1 LGITRL
7 NDTGQN
13 QSPRKSP
20 LFSGLTGKVLA
31 LAAIFLMV
39 GELLVFVPS
48 IANFRINWL
57 KQRVA
62 MAEIAA
68 LSVEAAEDRG
78 VSEPLRAELLEKTG
92 VRVLVVRRNDARKLV
107 LSPDNPPMIDATF
120 DLRNTSAPHAILEAA
135 AVFMNGGDRVI
146 GVLDKPSSM
155 SANLVEMALDER
167 PLFDAMVRYAINI
180 LTLSV
185 ILALILASLLFVA
198 LNRILVRPV
207 RRLSTN
213 MLAFSRNPEDR
224 SRIIEPSGRKDEIGL
239 AEVELQQMQT
249 ELSDMLNQKNRL
261 ASLGLAVSK
270 VSHDL
275 RNMLAS
281 AQLMSDRLGMVEDP
295 TVQKFAPKL
304 IASLDR
310 AIAFCADTL
319 KFGRAQEPPPRR
331 EMFDLRTLVD
341 EVLDLSIT
349 EAASQVVFFNEV
361 ADGAKADADRD
372 QLFRVLMN
380 IIRNSAEALEAA
392 LPEAQG
398 EGKIHV
404 RAHREGNTC
413 TIEIADNGPGVPE
426 KARAHLF
433 EAFRGSQR
441 RGGTGLGLAISSELV
456 RAHGGEIRLVEG
468 SGPGAVFQIVIP
480 DRLKEVETGRRGAR
494 TA

>member
-1 LGITRL
+1 MSAREQP
-7 NDTGQN
+7 NR
-13 QSPRKSP
+13 SRSHAP

-62 MAEIAA
+62 TAEIAA
-68 LSVEAAEDRG
+68 LAVEAAADR
-78 VSEPLRAELLEKTG
+78 SISQSLRKELLERAG
-92 VRVLVVRRNDARKLV
+92 VLVIVVRRDDTRKLV
-107 LSPDNPPMIDATF
+107 LSPDSPPMMDASF
-120 DLRNTSAPHAILEAA
+120 DLRETNPLDAIIDAGMT
-135 AVFMNGGDRVI
+135 FMYGGTRVI
-146 GVLDKPSSM
+146 GVVDKPSSM
-155 SANLVEMALDER
+155 NANLVELALEER

-180 LTLSV
+180 LTLSI
-185 ILALILASLLFVA
+185 ILALILAALLFFA
-198 LNRILVRPV
+198 LNRLLVNPV
-207 RRLSTN
+207 RRLSAN
-213 MLAFSRNPEDR
+213 MQSFSGNPEDR
-224 SRIIEPSGRKDEIGL
+224 SRIIEPSGRRDEIGV

-249 ELSDMLNQKNRL
+249 ELADMLSQKNRL

-281 AQLMSDRLGMVEDP
+281 AQLISDRLGMVDDP
-295 TVQKFAPKL
+295 TVQRFAPKL

-331 EMFDLRTLVD
+331 EMFALRGLVE
-341 EVLDLSIT
+341 EVLDLLIT

-361 ADGAKADADRD
+361 PDNLKADADRD

-380 IIRNSAEALEAA
+380 LIRNAVQALEAA
-392 LPEAQG
+392 MPETLG
-398 EGKIHV
+398 EGEVHV
-404 RAHREGNTC
+404 RAHRDGPAC
-413 TIEIADNGPGVPE
+413 VIEVADNGPGVPE

-441 RGGTGLGLAISSELV
+441 QGGTGLGLAISSELV
-456 RAHGGEIRLVEG
+456 RAHGGQIRLVDS
-468 SGPGAVFQIVIP
+468 SGPGAVFQIIIP
-480 DRLKEVETGRRGAR
+480 DRLQEVATGRRGER

>member
-1 LGITRL
+1 MSEPTQPHASR
-7 NDTGQN
+7 
-13 QSPRKSP
+13 SHAP

-62 MAEIAA
+62 TAEIAA
-68 LSVEAAEDRG
+68 LAVEAAADR
-78 VSEPLRAELLEKTG
+78 SISQPLREELLERAG
-92 VRVLVVRRNDARKLV
+92 VLVIVVRRDDTRKLV
-107 LSPDNPPMIDATF
+107 LSPDSPPMIDASF
-120 DLRNTSAPHAILEAA
+120 DLRQSNAVSAIIEAGMT
-135 AVFMNGGDRVI
+135 FMHGGNRVI
-146 GVLDKPSSM
+146 GVVDKPSSM
-155 SANLVEMALDER
+155 NANLVEMALDEH

-185 ILALILASLLFVA
+185 ILALILAALLFFA
-198 LNRILVRPV
+198 LNRLLVNPV
-207 RRLSTN
+207 RRLSAN
-213 MLAFSRNPEDR
+213 MQAFSGNPEDR
-224 SRIIEPSGRKDEIGL
+224 SRIIEPSGRRDEIGV

-249 ELSDMLNQKNRL
+249 ELSDMLSQKNRL
-261 ASLGLAVSK
+261 AALGLAVSK

-281 AQLMSDRLGMVEDP
+281 AQLISDRLGMVEDP
-295 TVQKFAPKL
+295 TVQRFAPKL

-319 KFGRAQEPPPRR
+319 KFGSAQEPPPRR
-331 EMFDLRTLVD
+331 EMFTLRGLVD
-341 EVLDLSIT
+341 EVLDLLIT
-349 EAASQVVFFNEV
+349 EAASRVVFFNEV
-361 ADGAKADADRD
+361 PEDLKADADRD

-380 IIRNSAEALEAA
+380 LIRNSVQVLEAA
-392 LPEAQG
+392 MPEALS
-398 EGKIHV
+398 EGQVYV
-404 RAHREGNTC
+404 RAHRDGSAC
-413 TIEIADNGPGVPE
+413 IIEVADNGPGVPE

-441 RGGTGLGLAISSELV
+441 QGGTGLGLAISSELV
-456 RAHGGEIRLVEG
+456 RAHGGQIRLVDS
-468 SGPGAVFQIVIP
+468 SGPGAMFQIVIP
-480 DRLKEVETGRRGAR
+480 DRLKEVATGRRGER

>member
-1 LGITRL
+1 LSEPTQPHASR
-7 NDTGQN
+7 
-13 QSPRKSP
+13 SHAP

-62 MAEIAA
+62 TAEIAA
-68 LSVEAAEDRG
+68 LAVEAAADR
-78 VSEPLRAELLEKTG
+78 SISQPLREELLERAG
-92 VRVLVVRRNDARKLV
+92 VLVIVVRRDDTRKLV
-107 LSPDNPPMIDATF
+107 LSPDSPPMIDASF
-120 DLRNTSAPHAILEAA
+120 DLRQSNAVSAIIEAGMT
-135 AVFMNGGDRVI
+135 FMHGGNRVI
-146 GVLDKPSSM
+146 GVVDKPSSM
-155 SANLVEMALDER
+155 NANLVEMALDEH

-185 ILALILASLLFVA
+185 ILALILAALLFFA
-198 LNRILVRPV
+198 LNRLLVNPV
-207 RRLSTN
+207 RRLSAN
-213 MLAFSRNPEDR
+213 MQAFSGNPEDR
-224 SRIIEPSGRKDEIGL
+224 SRIIEPSGRRDEIGV

-249 ELSDMLNQKNRL
+249 ELSDMLSQKNRL
-261 ASLGLAVSK
+261 AALGLAVSK

-281 AQLMSDRLGMVEDP
+281 AQLISDRLGMVEDP
-295 TVQKFAPKL
+295 TVQRFAPKL

-319 KFGRAQEPPPRR
+319 KFGSAQEPPPRR
-331 EMFDLRTLVD
+331 EMFTLRGLVD
-341 EVLDLSIT
+341 EVLDLLIT
-349 EAASQVVFFNEV
+349 EAASRVVFFNEV
-361 ADGAKADADRD
+361 PEDLKADADRD

-380 IIRNSAEALEAA
+380 LIRNSVQVLEAA
-392 LPEAQG
+392 MPEALS
-398 EGKIHV
+398 EGQVYV
-404 RAHREGNTC
+404 RAHRDGSAC
-413 TIEIADNGPGVPE
+413 IIEVADNGPGVPE

-441 RGGTGLGLAISSELV
+441 QGGTGLGLAISSELV
-456 RAHGGEIRLVEG
+456 RAHGGQIRLVDS
-468 SGPGAVFQIVIP
+468 SGPGAMFQIVIP
-480 DRLKEVETGRRGAR
+480 DRLKEVATGRRGER